1 MDGRTMTSPPA
12 QALADL
18 LPEQYRETAF
28 WLALEVLQLDPVAS
42 DDPELTRRLVACQQ
56 RIEERLRAR
65 DRHAGEEHRG
75 QPG

>member
-1 MDGRTMTSPPA
+1 MTSPPA
-12 QALADL
+12 QAPIDL
-18 LPEQYRETAF
+18 LREQCGEVAF

-56 RIEERLRAR
+56 RVEERLRAR